1 MTTRLELMKVWI
13 MFWLDNTN
21 IQYLERLR
29 LRVRESLIS
38 VDYIHIK
45 WQVLHHLLFV
55 FLSGSAIKCWECNS
69 KHDPRCGDPFSN
81 FSIALVDCDQKS
93 ADITHL
99 LDEHEKLK
107 YTVDE
112 GGEPKATIC
121 RKTYQFGKFLIFPFE
136 MNM

>member
-1 MTTRLELMKVWI
+1 M
-13 MFWLDNTN
+13 
-21 IQYLERLR
+21 
-29 LRVRESLIS
+29 
-38 VDYIHIK
+38 
-45 WQVLHHLLFV
+45 
-55 FLSGSAIKCWECNS
+55 
-69 KHDPRCGDPFSN
+69 
-81 FSIALVDCDQKS
+81 DCDQKS